1 MELDRFFSPRENK
14 SSFLQKLLRNVF
26 PKVSYP
32 NIATFYYKKTQWRPI
47 FRGGDWPHFFLRT
60 DCGGNASD
68 SHYPVPT
75 IVFGKLLLLFIL
87 VPLAEL
93 YLFMTLGAQLGF
105 PSTIAIIIITA
116 IIGAT
121 LTKSQGRLAMA
132 KFQQATSEGRMPH
145 KEALDG
151 LMILLAGAVLLTPG
165 FLTDAIGFLLLIPPI
180 RAVVRNSLAKR
191 LKGKIKVVTP
201 GFPPQAEEESG
212 PPSKLDDGKVIDV

>member
-26 PKVSYP
+26 PKVSSV

-47 FRGGDWPHFFLRT
+47 FRGGDWPHSFLRT

-105 PSTIAIIIITA
+105 PNTIAMIIITA

-180 RAVVRNSLAKR
+180 RALVRTSLSKR

-201 GFPPQAEEESG
+201 GFTPQAEEESG

>member
-1 MELDRFFSPRENK
+1 MAANLSGGRLAAL
-14 SSFLQKLLRNVF
+14 FLWTN
-26 PKVSYP
+26 
-32 NIATFYYKKTQWRPI
+32 
-47 FRGGDWPHFFLRT
+47 
-60 DCGGNASD
+60 CGGNASD
-68 SHYPVPT
+68 SHYSVEA

-87 VPLAEL
+87 VPLGEL

-105 PSTIAIIIITA
+105 PNTIAIIIITA
-116 IIGAT
+116 IIGAA

-165 FLTDAIGFLLLIPPI
+165 FLTDTIGFLLLIPPI
-180 RAVVRNSLAKR
+180 RALVRNSLASR

-201 GFPPQAEEESG
+201 GFPPQAEEESD